1 MGAVVRRDAARP
13 TGRRR
18 PRGGLTARAAGRC
31 WWSGAS
37 GVRESGGPHGARRE
51 LRPRSRE
58 CGRRRQAAMAQAT
71 MVTSAQR
78 CDVMNGTEV
87 ACWGAHGKGK
97 GVRERALAA
106 GREAAPSARGS
117 KNCRRA
123 VAARAAMTMS
133 ARVADVV
140 VGGSAEMGV
149 AETRS
154 GGERVSRLR
163 GGACNA
169 RPNGARREPVPGAR
183 GAQDASARGGGAGGD
198 GGANAED
205 RRIRG
210 RRCGKGR

>member
-1 MGAVVRRDAARP
+1 
-13 TGRRR
+13 
-18 PRGGLTARAAGRC
+18 
-31 WWSGAS
+31 
-37 GVRESGGPHGARRE
+37 
-51 LRPRSRE
+51 
-58 CGRRRQAAMAQAT
+58 MAQAT

-78 CDVMNGTEV
+78 CDVMSGTEV

-123 VAARAAMTMS
+123 MAARAAMTVS

-140 VGGSAEMGV
+140 MGGSAEMGV